1 MHDSE
6 TTTPERGGIPRH
18 TQIFIG
24 LVLGAACG
32 ALAQASFGHDHPGV
46 LWLVRNVAQP
56 LGQVFL
62 RLIFMIVVPLLVS
75 ALILGVAEIGDAR
88 KVGRVGARSLL
99 LTLLL
104 SSLAVGLALVL
115 VNVIQPGAGIDPA
128 RRDELMAVYGAPA
141 AARESVANAER
152 AKPFVQALVEI
163 IPRNPLAEAVNA
175 LDGGLLSVMFF
186 ALVFGIAMASVD
198 RTVVAPLKQVLESVL
213 AVSLR
218 VIDMVMRIAPVG
230 VFGLMFSTSAVLGL
244 DALLALGKYVF
255 VVLLALAL
263 HQFVT
268 YSLAIRFIAG
278 RDPRKFFADIRTVML
293 TAFAT
298 SSSNATLPTA
308 LRAATDNLHLPRDIS
323 TFVLTVGATANQNG
337 TALFEG
343 ITVIFLAQFFGI
355 PLTIEQQVT
364 VLVMA
369 IVAGIGTAGV
379 PGGSWPMIA
388 IILKSVGVPPEAIG
402 LCLGIDRI
410 LDMSR
415 TVLNVSGDLT
425 IATCVAALDERHRAT
440 ETPAPPARE

>member
-1 MHDSE
+1 MHA
-6 TTTPERGGIPRH
+6 TTDGAAPERGLPRH
-18 TQIFIG
+18 TKIFIG
-24 LVLGAACG
+24 LVLGATCG
-32 ALAQASFGHDHPGV
+32 ALAQATLGENHPSL
-46 LWLVRNVAQP
+46 LWCVRNLAQP
-56 LGQVFL
+56 MGQVFL
-62 RLIFMIVVPLLVS
+62 RLIFMIVVPLLVA
-75 ALILGVAEIGDAR
+75 ALILGVAEIGDPR
-88 KVGRVGARSLL
+88 KVGRVGARALS

-104 SSLAVGLALVL
+104 SGLAVALALVL
-115 VNVIQPGAGIDPA
+115 VNVFQPGAGVDPA
-128 RRDELMAVYGAPA
+128 KRDNLMAVYGAHA
-141 AARESVANAER
+141 QARESVANAEK
-152 AKPFVQALVEI
+152 AKPVVEALVEI

-198 RTVVAPLKQVLESVL
+198 PLVVAPLKQLLEAVL

-218 VIDMVMRIAPVG
+218 VIDMAMRLAPLG
-230 VFGLMFSTSAVLGL
+230 VFGLMFSTAAVLGL
-244 DALLALGKYVF
+244 DALWALGKYVL
-255 VVLLALAL
+255 VVLGALAL

-268 YSLAIRFIAG
+268 YSAAIRFIAR
-278 RDPRKFFADIRTVML
+278 RDPRQFFADIRTVML

-308 LRAATDNLHLPRDIS
+308 LRAATENLRLPRDIA

-355 PLTIEQQVT
+355 TLSLDQQLT
-364 VLVMA
+364 VLLMA
-369 IVAGIGTAGV
+369 IVAGVGTAGV

-388 IILKSVGVPPEAIG
+388 IILKSVDVPPEAIG

-415 TVLNVSGDLT
+415 TVLNVTGDIT
-425 IATCVAALDERHRAT
+425 IATCVSELEARAAGDADASRHG
-440 ETPAPPARE
+440 

>member
-1 MHDSE
+1 MNATPD
-6 TTTPERGGIPRH
+6 TTSDGRGMPRH

-24 LVLGAACG
+24 LVSGAACG
-32 ALAQASFGHDHPGV
+32 AIAQALLGEDHAGL
-46 LWLVRNVAQP
+46 LWVVQNVAQP
-56 LGQVFL
+56 LGQIFL

-88 KVGRVGARSLL
+88 KVGRVGARALA

-115 VNVIQPGAGIDPA
+115 VNLFEPGAGIDPA
-128 RRDELMAVYGAPA
+128 RRDDLMAVYGSPV
-141 AARESVANAER
+141 AARESVANAEK

-175 LDGGLLSVMFF
+175 LDGGLLPVMFF
-186 ALVFGIAMASVD
+186 ALIFGIAMASVE
-198 RTVVAPLKQVLESVL
+198 RSVVAPLKQFLESVL

-218 VIDMVMRIAPVG
+218 IIDMAMRLAPIG
-230 VFGLMFSTSAVLGL
+230 VFGLMFSTAAVLGL
-244 DALLALGKYVF
+244 DALWALGKYVL
-255 VVLLALAL
+255 VVLSALAI
-263 HQFVT
+263 HQFIT
-268 YSLAIRFIAG
+268 YSAAIRFIAR
-278 RDPRKFFADIRTVML
+278 RDPRQFFADIRTVML

-308 LRAATDNLHLPRDIS
+308 LRAAVDNLRLPRDIA

-355 PLTIEQQVT
+355 PLSLDQQIT
-364 VLVMA
+364 VLLMA
-369 IVAGIGTAGV
+369 IVAGVGTAGV

-415 TVLNVSGDLT
+415 TVLNVTGDLT
-425 IATCVAALDERHRAT
+425 IATCVTELEARA
-440 ETPAPPARE
+440 EASAKPARTRS